1 LTPAKR
7 CSAVLALQRR
17 FDAAIIDLD
26 GTLLHT
32 LPDFA
37 AALAR
42 TLADLQLP
50 AVALA
55 DVERDVGKGSEHL
68 VAQVLATVG
77 APPSLL
83 ATALPLFLQH
93 YAVVNGQAATV
104 YPGVMLGLQAL
115 QAAGLPLACLT
126 NKPTAY
132 ALPLLAAQG
141 LAPYF
146 VHVFGGDAFAR
157 KKPDP
162 LPVLQTCAALGT
174 TPARTLVVGDSSNDA
189 AAARGAGCP
198 CVLVSYGYNHGH
210 SVADAGAQW
219 VLHSLADLPGLL
231 V

>member
-1 LTPAKR
+1 VIHAAQAPAT
-7 CSAVLALQRR
+7 LRR

-26 GTLLHT
+26 GTLLDT

-37 AALAR
+37 AALAL

-55 DVERDVGKGSEHL
+55 DVQRAVGKGSEHL

-77 APPSLL
+77 APPALL

-115 QAAGLPLACLT
+115 QAAGLPMACVT
-126 NKPTAY
+126 NKPRAY

-141 LAPYF
+141 LAPF
-146 VHVFGGDAFAR
+146 FAHVFGGDSFVH
-157 KKPDP
+157 KKPHP
-162 LPVLQTCAALGT
+162 LPLQKACEALGT

-198 CVLVSYGYNHGH
+198 CVLVTYGYNHGQPVRPDP
-210 SVADAGAQW
+210 SAGANW
-219 VLHSLADLPGLL
+219 VLHSLAELRTLL